1 MKNLLNKL
9 LLTLE
14 LNNPFK
20 SFPYILLICLPILIY
35 LGERSFISYDEGY
48 YALQGKWVLE
58 YNNWLTPQWFDQ
70 IQFDRPPLLP
80 VLIAISYKL
89 FGVGHFS
96 AHLPTLISS
105 IVVLYFT
112 CKVHELFLDKK
123 FKWLSPLILITT
135 YLWINYTH
143 QATQDIILVSIEMF
157 GIYFLIKS
165 SNDSKNYEYIL
176 STVWLGLCFFINT
189 YMIAIPIIAISPY
202 LFIYKKFLLKKN
214 YFYVGILIGFI
225 PFILWSIFCFNE
237 YGFTFFEGI
246 NNKLISLSKNNTF
259 SQPFYY
265 YLWNFPIS
273 FLPWTPF
280 CLYGIYAAAKKLS
293 LKQNFI
299 IVFYPLIIIF
309 LLSLFETKIPY
320 YSLQAFPLLSIA
332 TSYGLIQFCTDLSY
346 KNIKTIRN
354 TSLII
359 ISALYITLIYILN
372 NKGIFI
378 FDNLK
383 LLILLIGLSFLILPL
398 FFLNV
403 SSKKSF
409 YTFTFLI
416 GPYLAASLIVQSGLL
431 SNRSPD
437 IRIAVKNINNSIL
450 NNKFQTVV
458 FTPSSMNGNEL
469 SELIKITLYTTEK
482 IKRITDINKLQSEQN
497 IWMKNTD
504 INELKDFKVTYQDN
518 RISNWV
524 LVEKKLTSN

>member
-1 MKNLLNKL
+1 MKNFLNKL
-9 LLTLE
+9 ILTLE
-14 LNNPFK
+14 LNNIFK
-20 SFPYILLICLPILIY
+20 SFTYILFLCLPVLIY
-35 LGERSFISYDEGY
+35 FGERSYIAYDEGY
-48 YALQGKWVLE
+48 YALQGKWVLQ

-80 VLIAISYKL
+80 VLIAISYKI

-96 AHLPTLISS
+96 AHLPNLISS
-105 IVVLYFT
+105 IFVLYFT
-112 CKVHELFLDKK
+112 YKLHELFLDKK
-123 FKWLSPLILITT
+123 FQWLSPLILITT

-165 SNDSKNYEYIL
+165 SKDSKNYEYIL
-176 STVWLGLCFFINT
+176 CTIWIGLCFFVKT
-189 YMIAIPIIAISPY
+189 YMVAIPILAISPY
-202 LFIYKKFLLKKN
+202 LFIYKRFLLKKN
-214 YFYVGILIGFI
+214 YFYIGIFIGFI

-237 YGFTFFEGI
+237 YGLIFFEGI
-246 NNKLISLSKNNTF
+246 NNKLVSLSKNNTF

-299 IVFYPLIIIF
+299 IIFYPLIIIF

-320 YSLQAFPLLSIA
+320 YSLQAFPLLSIV
-332 TSYGLIQFCTDLSY
+332 TSYGLIQFCTNLKY
-346 KNIKTIRN
+346 KHIKTIRN

-359 ISALYITLIYILN
+359 FSALFINLIYILN

-383 LLILLIGLSFLILPL
+383 LLILLIGVSFFILPL
-398 FFLNV
+398 FFLNL
-403 SSKKSF
+403 SSKRSF
-409 YTFTFLI
+409 YIFTFLI
-416 GPYLAASLIVQSGLL
+416 GPYLATSLFVQSGLL
-431 SNRSPD
+431 SDRSPD
-437 IRIAVKNINNSIL
+437 IKFAINNINNSTL
-450 NNKFQTVV
+450 YNKFQTVV
-458 FTPSSMNGNEL
+458 FTPSLMNGNEI

-482 IKRITDINKLQSEQN
+482 IIKIKDINKLQSEQN
-497 IWMKNTD
+497 IWMKIND
-504 INELKDFKVTYQDN
+504 INELKDFEVTYKDN

-524 LVEKKLTSN
+524 LVKRK

>member
-9 LLTLE
+9 ILTLE
-14 LNNPFK
+14 LKNLFN
-20 SFPYILLICLPILIY
+20 SFAYILFICLPLLIY
-35 LGERSFISYDEGY
+35 FGERSYITYDEGY
-48 YALQGKWVLE
+48 YALQGKWVLQ

-80 VLIAISYKL
+80 VLIAIAYKL

-105 IVVLYFT
+105 IIVLFFT
-112 CKVHELFLDKK
+112 YKLHKLILEEK
-123 FKWLSPLILITT
+123 FHWLSPLILITT

-143 QATQDIILVSIEMF
+143 QATQDIILVSIEIF

-165 SNDSKNYEYIL
+165 SKDSKNYVYIF
-176 STVWLGLCFFINT
+176 SSIWVGICFFLKT
-189 YMIAIPIIAISPY
+189 YMALIPMIAISPY
-202 LFIYKKFLLKKN
+202 LLIYKRFLLKKN
-214 YFYVGILIGFI
+214 YFYIGILIGFI
-225 PFILWSIFCFNE
+225 PFIIWSILCFNE
-237 YGFTFFEGI
+237 YGFTFIEGI
-246 NNKLISLSKNNTF
+246 NNKLISLSKTNTF

-299 IVFYPLIIIF
+299 IIFYPLIIIF

-332 TSYGLIQFCTDLSY
+332 TSYGLIQFCTNLKY
-346 KNIKTIRN
+346 KHIKTIRN
-354 TSLII
+354 ISLII
-359 ISALYITLIYILN
+359 LSFLIINLIYILN
-372 NKGIFI
+372 NKIIFI

-383 LLILLIGLSFLILPL
+383 LLILLIGLSFFILPL
-398 FFLNV
+398 FFLNLF
-403 SSKKSF
+403 SKRSF
-409 YTFTFLI
+409 YIFTFLI
-416 GPYLAASLIVQSGLL
+416 GPYLATSLFVQSGLL
-431 SNRSPD
+431 SDRSPD
-437 IRIAVKNINNSIL
+437 IKLAINNINNSAL
-450 NNKFQTVV
+450 YNKFQTVV
-458 FTPSSMNGNEL
+458 FTPSLMNGNEI

-482 IKRITDINKLQSEQN
+482 INRIVDINKLQSDQN
-497 IWMKNTD
+497 IWMKIND
-504 INELKDFKVTYQDN
+504 FNELKDFKVTYQEN

-524 LVEKKLTSN
+524 LVKKN

>member
-1 MKNLLNKL
+1 MKKLLNKL
-9 LLTLE
+9 LLTPDF
-14 LNNPFK
+14 NNLFK

-70 IQFDRPPLLP
+70 LQFDRPPLLP

-112 CKVHELFLDKK
+112 YKVHALILGKNFQ
-123 FKWLSPLILITT
+123 WLSPLILITT

-143 QATQDIILVSIEMF
+143 QATQDIILVSTEMF

-165 SNDSKNYEYIL
+165 SKDSKNYVYIL
-176 STVWLGLCFFINT
+176 STIWLGLCFFIKT
-189 YMIAIPIIAISPY
+189 YMVAIPIIAISPY
-202 LFIYKKFLLKKN
+202 LFIYKRFLLKKN

-280 CLYGIYAAAKKLS
+280 CAYGIHAAVKKLS
-293 LKQNFI
+293 LKQNYLIIFYPFFI
-299 IVFYPLIIIF
+299 IC

-332 TSYGLIQFCTDLSY
+332 TSYGLMQFCENLNY
-346 KNIKTIRN
+346 KKIKAIKN
-354 TSLII
+354 TNLII
-359 ISALYITLIYILN
+359 LSALFVTLIYILT

-378 FDNLK
+378 NGNLK
-383 LLILLIGLSFLILPL
+383 FLILLISLLFLILPL
-398 FFLNV
+398 FFLNL
-403 SSKKSF
+403 SSKRSF
-409 YTFTFLI
+409 YIFAFLI
-416 GPYLAASLIVQSGLL
+416 GPYLATSLFVQSGLL
-431 SNRSPD
+431 SDRSPD
-437 IRIAVKNINNSIL
+437 IKFAINNINNSIL

-458 FTPSSMNGNEL
+458 FIPSSMNGNEL
-469 SELIKITLYTTEK
+469 SELIKINLYTTQK
-482 IKRITDINKLQSEQN
+482 IIRIADINKLQSEQN
-497 IWMKNTD
+497 IWMKIND
-504 INELKDFKVTYQDN
+504 INELKDFEVTYKDN

-524 LVEKKLTSN
+524 LVKRK